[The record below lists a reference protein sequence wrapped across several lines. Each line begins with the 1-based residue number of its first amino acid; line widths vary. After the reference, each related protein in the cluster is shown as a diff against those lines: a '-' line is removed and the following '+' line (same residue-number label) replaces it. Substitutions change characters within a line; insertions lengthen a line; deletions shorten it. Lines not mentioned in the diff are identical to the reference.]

1 VHSDDL
7 RRGREVTQET
17 VPDSTLH
24 NLLANSRV
32 YDLGQCYWPGMPVHP
47 FDPPYQYYLFD
58 YHEHVVK
65 DLGKI
70 EPGFSHAIGVMITSM
85 HAGTH
90 FDAPVHMS
98 QDLKVQGIDI
108 TPYQRGRGFVDLPEP
123 LHSMEDVPPLVL
135 RAVLLDIPA
144 IKGLDIL
151 PERYSI
157 TAEDLESASDSQ
169 NTALK
174 KGDCAIVRTG
184 YGALFESD
192 GDAYLHKWAGLS
204 PEAVRWL
211 ADRKPRLVGTD
222 NLSLGCPDLFDAHRV
237 LLIENGIYVMKSLY
251 LEELAADRQYVSTV
265 VVLPLKLKG
274 GEASLIRPIA
284 IA

>member
-1 VHSDDL
+1 MG
-7 RRGREVTQET
+7 GR
-17 VPDSTLH
+17 TLH
-24 NLLANSRV
+24 DALAEARI

-70 EPGFSHAIGVMITSM
+70 EPGFSHAIGMLVTSM

-108 TPYQRGRGFVDLPEP
+108 TPYQRGTGFVDLPEP

-135 RAVLLDIPA
+135 RAVLFDIPGL
-144 IKGLDIL
+144 KGRDIL

-157 TAEDLESASDSQ
+157 TAADLEAAAEAA
-169 NTALK
+169 NVELK
-174 KGDCAIVRTG
+174 EGDCAIVRTG
-184 YGALFESD
+184 YGRLFESD
-192 GDAYLHKWAGLS
+192 GEAYLSKWAGLS
-204 PEAVRWL
+204 PDAVRWL
-211 ADRKPRLVGTD
+211 AARKPRLVGTD
-222 NLSLGCPDLFDAHRV
+222 NLSIGCPDLFDAHRV
-237 LLIENGIYVMKSLY
+237 LLIDNGIYVMKSLY
-251 LEELAADRQYVSTV
+251 LEELAADGRHVSTV
-265 VVLPLKLKG
+265 VVLPLKIKG
-274 GEASLIRPIA
+274 GEASLVRPIA

>member
-1 VHSDDL
+1 M
-7 RRGREVTQET
+7 GG
-17 VPDSTLH
+17 PTLH
-24 NLLANSRV
+24 DALSKARV

-70 EPGFSHAIGVMITSM
+70 APGFSHAIGMMITSM

-98 QDLKVQGIDI
+98 QDLKVQGIDV
-108 TPYQRGRGFVDLPEP
+108 TPYQRGTGFVDLPEP
-123 LHSMEDVPPLVL
+123 LHSMEKVPPLVL
-135 RAVLLDIPA
+135 RAVLFDIPPV
-144 IKGLDIL
+144 KGLDIL

-157 TAEDLESASDSQ
+157 TAEDLEAAADAG
-169 NTALK
+169 NLELK
-174 KGDCAIVRTG
+174 EGDCALVRTG
-184 YGALFESD
+184 YGSLFESD
-192 GDAYLHKWAGLS
+192 GEAYLHKWAGLS
-204 PEAVRWL
+204 PDAVRWL
-211 ADRKPRLVGTD
+211 AARKPRLVGTD
-222 NLSLGCPDLFDAHRV
+222 NLSIGCPDLFDAHRV
-237 LLIENGIYVMKSLY
+237 LLIDNGIYVMKSLY
-251 LEELAADRQYVSTV
+251 LEELAADERQVSTV
-265 VVLPLKLKG
+265 VVLPLKIKG